1 MSQGGDEAAAAPQHQ
16 GGAGVQV
23 TSAPVQSSN
32 GDVSMPFQASN
43 PLSIPHTSGS
53 GTTDSASSGR
63 MDAHVGARTSH
74 VHSSDNVQPE
84 REELPTGQARAM
96 PRLPEAQR
104 PEAAFAAVSDNR
116 VEDSQSKD
124 ETMYGTLRTG
134 VLLPLPAPA
143 PGPGEQCVPFCM
155 HSPSTN
161 VSAQPQALLSLH
173 VSVLFRSQ
181 HAGPHGHLS

>member
-1 MSQGGDEAAAAPQHQ
+1 MSQGGDEAAAAPPHQ
-16 GGAGVQV
+16 GGAAVQV
-23 TSAPVQSSN
+23 KSAPVLSSN

-43 PLSIPHTSGS
+43 PLSIPHSGS

-63 MDAHVGARTSH
+63 MDAHGGTRTSH

-84 REELPTGQARAM
+84 QEELPTGQAHAR
-96 PRLPEAQR
+96 PRLPAAQR

-124 ETMYGTLRTG
+124 ETTYGTLRTG
-134 VLLPLPAPA
+134 VLLPLPAPVS
-143 PGPGEQCVPFCM
+143 GPGEQRAPLCM
-155 HSPSTN
+155 HSPSTKF
-161 VSAQPQALLSLH
+161 SAQPRALLSLH

-181 HAGPHGHLS
+181 HGCAHGYLT